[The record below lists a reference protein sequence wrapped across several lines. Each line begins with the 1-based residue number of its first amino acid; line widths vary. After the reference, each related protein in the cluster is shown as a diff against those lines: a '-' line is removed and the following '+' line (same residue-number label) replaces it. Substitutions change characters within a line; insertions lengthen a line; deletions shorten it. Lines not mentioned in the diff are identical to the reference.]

1 LLGSG
6 RERKRKKKKKKKLPI
21 FVLKMMGAFG
31 VIG

>member
-6 RERKRKKKKKKKLPI
+6 RERKRKKKKKKLPI